1 MLQDLLSTYGYLAI
15 LIITFLE
22 GESIVILA
30 GIAAYQGLMD
40 PWLVLLCA
48 LVGSFCGDQFYYTIG
63 RRYGTR
69 LLDRYPTLRGKTDW
83 AFKLVRKNE
92 TLFILSFRFI
102 YGVRNV
108 SPFVIAMSGVPRLRF
123 MALNFIAALIWALAF
138 TFGGYFFGQAL
149 EHFLGEHQMKV
160 LIGLAVLALVIWLFT
175 FIRRKR
181 RERRIREEEAAAAA
195 AAADTI
201 PADTALPA
209 DVAPA
214 PRSSSETA

>member
-1 MLQDLLSTYGYLAI
+1 MIQELLSTYGYLAI

-40 PWLVLLCA
+40 VWVVLLCA

-63 RRYGTR
+63 RRYGSR
-69 LLDRYPTLRGKTDW
+69 LLDRWPTLRDKTEW

-108 SPFVIAMSGVPRLRF
+108 SPFVIAMSGVPRIRF

-160 LIGLAVLALVIWLFT
+160 LIGLGVLAVLIWMFT

-195 AAADTI
+195 TAADTI
-201 PADTALPA
+201 PVDAALPA
-209 DVAPA
+209 DAAPA
-214 PRSSSETA
+214 SRSPGETA